1 MNGTRCYVGNLLY
14 AATKAQLETLF
25 SPIGPLREVRVM
37 TDRETGRPK
46 GFAFIAF
53 EHAED
58 AQTACEQLDQKE
70 FGGRPLTVNIARE
83 REREARGGRGG
94 R

>member
-1 MNGTRCYVGNLLY
+1 MNGRRCYVGNIPY
-14 AATKAQLETLF
+14 AATKAQIEALF
-25 SPIGPLREVRVM
+25 GEIGPLREVRVM

-46 GFAFIAF
+46 GFAFVEF
-53 EHAED
+53 EHEQD
-58 AQTACEQLDQKE
+58 AQAACDELNQTE

-83 REREARGGRGG
+83 RERSGRGG